1 LRRSCSFLLV
11 LKNGRCFAATLDG
24 GSDARV
30 APDPGVTEPP
40 RVYLVTVRTAV
51 VSLKMTVT
59 NLYVGIRTFISVIP

>member
-1 LRRSCSFLLV
+1 MRRSCSFLLV
-11 LKNGRCFAATLDG
+11 LKNGRCFAAILDG

-40 RVYLVTVRTAV
+40 RVYLRTAV